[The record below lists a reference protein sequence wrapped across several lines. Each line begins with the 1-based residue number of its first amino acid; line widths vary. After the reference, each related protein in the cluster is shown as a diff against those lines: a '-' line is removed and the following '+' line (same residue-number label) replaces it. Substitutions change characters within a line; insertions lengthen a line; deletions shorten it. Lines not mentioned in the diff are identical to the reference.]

1 MQNNIVDAEMLL
13 AMPLPKTLYI
23 VDGLLPQGLS
33 VFCGSSKIGKS
44 WLMLEIGLKAAVG
57 EPLWGMATEKCD
69 VLYLSLEDTAKR
81 LQDRLYKVTDCAPT
95 NLRFMLASQ
104 KIGSGL
110 EQELQEIL
118 KNFPLTKLV
127 IIDTFQ
133 KVRGANTAL
142 KDGMYAADYA
152 DVSALK
158 QIADNYKI
166 AVVLV
171 HHRRKLGDTND
182 PFNEISG
189 STGISGAADTNFILQ
204 RKRGEKNATLLVSGR
219 DVEYQELT
227 LKFDDLIWE
236 MVERK
241 GSNEL
246 EAERIPDFIFK
257 LCDFLADKTEWVG
270 IASELLQQMDDSETS
285 PLVVTKYLARFSCDV
300 LLPLGIE
307 YSTKRTS
314 QKRLIKFV
322 RSDVSAANP
331 IPELPS

>member
-1 MQNNIVDAEMLL
+1 MQNKIVDAETLL
-13 AMPLPKTLYI
+13 ATPLPKTLFI

-57 EPLWGMATEKCD
+57 EPLWGMPTEKCD

-81 LQDRLYKVTDCAPT
+81 LQDRLYKVTDCAPE
-95 NLRFMLASQ
+95 NLRFMLTSQ

-110 EQELQEIL
+110 EQELENIL
-118 KNFPLTKLV
+118 KAFPLTKLV

-133 KVRGANTAL
+133 KVRGSNAAS

-158 QIADNYKI
+158 QIADNYNL
-166 AVVLV
+166 AVVIV

-204 RKRGEKNATLLVSGR
+204 RKRGEKNATLLVNGR
-219 DVEYQELT
+219 DVEYQELI
-227 LKFDDLIWE
+227 LKFENLIWE
-236 MVERK
+236 FIEKKARTNLK
-241 GSNEL
+241 RSAYPILFFGSVIFL
-246 EAERIPDFIFK
+246 RIKPN
-257 LCDFLADKTEWVG
+257 G
-270 IASELLQQMDDSETS
+270 
-285 PLVVTKYLARFSCDV
+285 
-300 LLPLGIE
+300 
-307 YSTKRTS
+307 
-314 QKRLIKFV
+314 
-322 RSDVSAANP
+322 
-331 IPELPS
+331 

>member
-1 MQNNIVDAEMLL
+1 MV
-13 AMPLPKTLYI
+13 
-23 VDGLLPQGLS
+23 
-33 VFCGSSKIGKS
+33 
-44 WLMLEIGLKAAVG
+44 
-57 EPLWGMATEKCD
+57 TEKCD

-81 LQDRLYKVTDCAPT
+81 LQERLYKVTDCAPP
-95 NLRFMLASQ
+95 NLRFMLTSQ

-110 EQELQEIL
+110 EQELENIL
-118 KNFPLTKLV
+118 KAYPLTRLV
-127 IIDTFQ
+127 IVDTFQ
-133 KVRGANTAL
+133 KVRGSTAP

-158 QIADNYKI
+158 QIADNYKL

-204 RKRGEKNATLLVSGR
+204 RKRGEKNAVLLVSGR

-227 LKFDDLIWE
+227 LKFDNLIWE
-236 MVERK
+236 LVERK
-241 GSNEL
+241 GTDVL
-246 EAERIPDFIFK
+246 VAECVPDFLFR
-257 LCDFLADKTEWVG
+257 LCDFLNGKSEWVG
-270 IASELLQQMDDSETS
+270 IATELLEQMGDTETS
-285 PLVVTKYLARFSCDV
+285 LTVVTKYLAKFSCEV

-307 YSTKRTS
+307 YRTKRTP

-322 RSDVSAANP
+322 RSAASAENT
-331 IPELPS
+331 ISDMPSSTS